1 MPYTVGKRTGAVV
14 VGRGI
19 NLKHDCQPLT
29 RNTLTIEIDTMS
41 AEHSGV
47 RPMIYASMFAAL
59 TAVGALIRIP
69 IPISPVPLTLQVF
82 FVLLTGLVL
91 GSRWGATGMAVYV
104 MLGIIGFPVF
114 SGGSSGI
121 GVILG
126 PTGGYLV
133 GFVMGAFVTGSI
145 VENLG
150 KSGIVMITAMT
161 AGLAVIYAAGVLQ
174 LFIVADMPSIRE
186 AVVIGVLPFLIG
198 DLIKLVAAFAVAKRM
213 ENITTYNDI

>member
-1 MPYTVGKRTGAVV
+1 MP
-14 VGRGI
+14 
-19 NLKHDCQPLT
+19 
-29 RNTLTIEIDTMS
+29 
-41 AEHSGV
+41 AEHPGV
-47 RPMIYASMFAAL
+47 RPMVYASMFAAL

-91 GSRWGATGMAVYV
+91 GSRWGATSMAVYV

-126 PTGGYLV
+126 PTGGYLI
-133 GFVMGAFVTGSI
+133 GFVMGAFITGLT

-150 KSGIVMITAMT
+150 GSTIAMITAMI
-161 AGLAVIYAAGVLQ
+161 AGLTVIYAAGVLQ
-174 LFIVADMPSIRE
+174 LFIIADLPSIRE
-186 AVVIGVLPFLIG
+186 AVLIGVLPFLIG
-198 DLIKLVAAFAVAKRM
+198 DTIKLVAAFAVAKRM
-213 ENITTYNDI
+213 GNIMGQNEA

>member
-1 MPYTVGKRTGAVV
+1 MP
-14 VGRGI
+14 
-19 NLKHDCQPLT
+19 
-29 RNTLTIEIDTMS
+29 
-41 AEHSGV
+41 AEHPGV
-47 RPMIYASMFAAL
+47 RPMVYASMFAAL

-91 GSRWGATGMAVYV
+91 GSRWGATSMAVYV

-126 PTGGYLV
+126 PTGGYLI
-133 GFVMGAFVTGSI
+133 GFVMGAFITGLT

-150 KSGIVMITAMT
+150 RSTIVMITAMV
-161 AGLAVIYAAGVLQ
+161 AGLTVIYAIGVLQ
-174 LFIVADMPSIRE
+174 LFIIADMPSIQE
-186 AVVIGVLPFLIG
+186 AAMIGVLPFLIG
-198 DLIKLVAAFAVAKRM
+198 DMIKLIAAFAVAKRIG
-213 ENITTYNDI
+213 NIMGQNKS